1 MVKYCENLTWIHLM
15 LANVTHIVY
24 SMFLLESCFCNF
36 NFQDFAVKSLQNL
49 QSRIVSYGSYKQF
62 LKENLLHNLSTV
74 NLESNVDGFQTF
86 GDIAFETLIKHVPY
100 KKKLA
105 RSNK

>member
-15 LANVTHIVY
+15 LANVTHIAH
-24 SMFLLESCFCNF
+24 SIFLLETCFSNF

-49 QSRIVSYGSYKQF
+49 QSRIVSYGSYKHF
-62 LKENLLHNLSTV
+62 LKWKLVTEFINGKLA
-74 NLESNVDGFQTF
+74 SNVDGFQTF
-86 GDIAFETLIKHVPY
+86 RDIGFETLIKHVPY
-100 KKKLA
+100 KKKHA